1 MATKIG
7 ISNAE
12 EERKK
17 ADLVKNVP
25 YERLQK
31 LVAQSEE
38 PKEEQLEVDDANP
51 KVKPIIEY
59 LGRMLYQEYLERE
72 GLAGCCASG
81 EDGGV
86 YDFRLTKTNC
96 VKYIDVDTSTNSF
109 KKGVPLHVTI
119 SQNDFLRN
127 NPESEFEIVKV
138 SLRDFDMYQSYEEI
152 KHRFSE
158 NFDIDSNEMLR
169 KWCDRV
175 VQDYWL
181 CHDVYDFED
190 KIHRYQIKIERKM

>member
-1 MATKIG
+1 MLFVFLTTSKWIFVDENEGLKPSEVSVEQFAKHYNYSQNKEVATKIG

-96 VKYIDVDTSTNSF
+96 VKV
-109 KKGVPLHVTI
+109 H
-119 SQNDFLRN
+119 
-127 NPESEFEIVKV
+127 
-138 SLRDFDMYQSYEEI
+138 
-152 KHRFSE
+152 
-158 NFDIDSNEMLR
+158 
-169 KWCDRV
+169 
-175 VQDYWL
+175 
-181 CHDVYDFED
+181 
-190 KIHRYQIKIERKM
+190 